1 MPEKAGIG
9 INSEKN
15 RWLTLIKESLR
26 VTRTPVT
33 KLQI

>member
-15 RWLTLIKESLR
+15 RWLALIKESLR
-26 VTRTPVT
+26 A
-33 KLQI
+33 